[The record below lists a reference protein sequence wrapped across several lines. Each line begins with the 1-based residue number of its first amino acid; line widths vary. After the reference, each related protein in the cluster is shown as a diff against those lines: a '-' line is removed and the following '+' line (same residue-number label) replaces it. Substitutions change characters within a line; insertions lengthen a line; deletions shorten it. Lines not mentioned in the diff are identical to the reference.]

1 MKLLKNIIFCLSI
14 IFLFVVFNSCKKNN
28 DTEPEKEVSIISGT
42 GVFILNEGNFQWGNA
57 SISYYK
63 YSDESVTT
71 DVFSYANDRPLGD
84 VAQSLCIYDNKLYIV
99 VNNSGKVEVINPADF
114 KSIATIT
121 GLTSP
126 RYFLGINSSKAY
138 ISDMWSGSIYV
149 IDINNY
155 TKINSI
161 KCNGNTEEMILH
173 NDKVY
178 VSNTTNEYIYIIDTS
193 IDEIIDSIKTV
204 YAPNSMVIDKN
215 NFLWVISMGNYS
227 PEIFG
232 SLQKINLSNNNNEL
246 ILNFDIPL
254 NIWNK
259 IKINKSLDTL
269 YFLNN
274 DIFRMSVNENTLPA
288 QAFIEHGNKNFY
300 GFGID
305 NNTNNIF
312 VSDAIDYVQKG
323 DVMIYSHNGSFLK
336 SFKAGIIPSSF
347 LFY

>member
-1 MKLLKNIIFCLSI
+1 MQLFKKNILWLL
-14 IFLFVVFNSCKKNN
+14 IFLNVFLFSCKKDN
-28 DTEPEKEVSIISGT
+28 DTEIVEDVSIISGT

-57 SISYYK
+57 SLSFYK
-63 YSDESVTT
+63 YSNESVTS
-71 DVFSYANDRPLGD
+71 DVFFDANNRPLGD
-84 VAQSLCIYDNKLYIV
+84 VAQSLCIYDNKLYIT
-99 VNNSGKVEVINPADF
+99 VNNSGKIEVVNPVDC

-138 ISDMWSGSIYV
+138 VSDMAAGNISV
-149 IDINNY
+149 INLNNY
-155 TKINSI
+155 LKTTSIN
-161 KCNGNTEEMILH
+161 CNGSTEEMIFY

-178 VSNTTNEYIYIIDTS
+178 VSNTTKEYIYIIDVSVDKIT
-193 IDEIIDSIKTV
+193 DSIKTV

-215 NFLWVISMGNYS
+215 NCLWVISMGNYS
-227 PEIFG
+227 PEICG

-246 ILNFDIPL
+246 TLNFDIPF

-274 DIFRMSVNENTLPA
+274 DIFSMSINDNILPT

-300 GFGID
+300 GLGID
-305 NNTNNIF
+305 KQTGNIY

-323 DVMIYSHNGSFLK
+323 TVLVYSSKGNLLK
-336 SFKAGIIPSSF
+336 NFKAGIIPSSF